1 MRSISRACRR
11 GDQVGAFAAVH
22 ESESGTFETCPR
34 YLKMSSS
41 RGRPEVISARPERR
55 DWTPKKDIAAELT
68 REGRRWV
75 HDPAL
80 RLPRDEMS
88 LKPRFR
94 LGNPV
99 QPQSVRRRGGHIDLD
114 QQFRSRESPHHKRG
128 YGRRRR
134 RCPTLT
140 PKFTERRQVGRSGQ
154 VEDKL
159 DDISLLHGCRG

>member
-41 RGRPEVISARPERR
+41 LGRPEVISARPERR

-80 RLPRDEMS
+80 RLPARRDE
-88 LKPRFR
+88 
-94 LGNPV
+94 
-99 QPQSVRRRGGHIDLD
+99 PQTAFSVREPGAAAVSSPTRRSH
-114 QQFRSRESPHHKRG
+114 RSRSAIPVAREPPLQAWLRPTASAMPNAYAGVLRASASRPLG
-128 YGRRRR
+128 SGRR
-134 RCPTLT
+134 
-140 PKFTERRQVGRSGQ
+140 QA
-154 VEDKL
+154 
-159 DDISLLHGCRG
+159 